1 MRLKLGCFGIYVSA
15 IRVYKHLIYMRRF
28 MNYYGYIFR
37 GVNNVYTIGVFG
49 INILS
54 LRKIR
59 SHVRENNANIEE
71 WSINMVYN
79 DFMFVWFSYL
89 KVKMIK

>member
-15 IRVYKHLIYMRRF
+15 MRVYKHLIYMRRF

-37 GVNNVYTIGVFG
+37 GGNIYAIGVFG

-54 LRKIR
+54 LRKIM
-59 SHVRENNANIEE
+59 SHVRKNNAYIEE
-71 WSINMVYN
+71 WSINMVYK